1 MRTSPEGLPLR
12 VLASPSATGAD
23 GNPYIDLL
31 YRDMRAAGADVQ
43 AFDRRALLRR
53 PQIVHVH
60 WPAALVRWDALPQA
74 VGDVLKVLGGL
85 WVARRRGARLVWTGH
100 DLEPHEVRRPGL
112 HRVYFAL
119 FTRMVDLW
127 ISLTEAG
134 AAQLRQRYP
143 LLAGRPARV
152 IAHGSYRD
160 AYAAAASRS
169 DADAQ
174 LGLVGTNGPSFLLLG
189 QIRRYK
195 NALPLLQAF
204 TAAPQAGER
213 LLIAGEVR
221 SDERLGDELR
231 AAASDRED
239 VVLRL
244 EKVRDPLVA
253 AWHAAADV
261 VVLPY
266 DPRSALNSGA
276 LMLALSFDTPV
287 VVADTP
293 INRELR
299 EAVGENWVH
308 LFIGG
313 AADALALARRVA
325 GASRSGRPELSAFE
339 WPGIVSAT
347 VDAYRAAEAGR

>member
-1 MRTSPEGLPLR
+1 MSASITEQPLR
-12 VLASPSATGAD
+12 VLASPSATGID

-31 YRDMRAAGADVQ
+31 YRDMLAAGADVQ
-43 AFDRRALLRR
+43 AFDRRALLHR
-53 PQIVHVH
+53 PQVVHVH
-60 WPAALVRWDALPQA
+60 WPAALVRWEALPQA
-74 VGDVLKVLGGL
+74 VADAVKVLGGL

-100 DLEPHEVRRPGL
+100 DLEPHEVRRPRL
-112 HRVYFAL
+112 HRWYFTL

-127 ISLTEAG
+127 ISLTPAG
-134 AAQLRQRYP
+134 AVQLRQRYP
-143 LLAGRPARV
+143 LLAERPVRV

-160 AYAAAASRS
+160 AYPAPTSRS
-169 DADAQ
+169 DAEAL
-174 LGLVGTNGPSFLLLG
+174 LGLVGASGPTFLLLG

-195 NALPLLQAF
+195 NALPLLRAF
-204 TAAPQAGER
+204 AAAPQAGER
-213 LLIAGEVR
+213 LLVAGEVR
-221 SDERLGDELR
+221 GDDRLGDELG
-231 AAASDRED
+231 AAAAGHPE

-299 EAVGENWVH
+299 EAVGQDWVH

-313 AADALALARRVA
+313 AEDALALARRVA
-325 GASRSGRPELSAFE
+325 EAPRSGRPELSAFE

-347 VDAYRAAEAGR
+347 VDAYRAAGAGR